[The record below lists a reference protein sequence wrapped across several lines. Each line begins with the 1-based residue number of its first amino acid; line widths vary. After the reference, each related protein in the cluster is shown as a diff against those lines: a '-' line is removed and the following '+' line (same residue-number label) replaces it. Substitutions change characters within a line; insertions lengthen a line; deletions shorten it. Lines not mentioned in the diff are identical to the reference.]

1 MPINKAWEAK
11 SSATFGRGEVHPRP
25 VQGVERQVSMS
36 RIGRAPIPVPPKVQV
51 NWSDGNLVTVK
62 GPRGELSYQVDPQ
75 LSLKLEDGVLSVS
88 RPSDSKEHKAK
99 HGLYRSLVNNMVV
112 GVTNGYTKQL
122 EIHGVGYRAAKIGEN
137 LVIQVGYSHPV
148 EVQPPQ
154 GISLTVD
161 GVDPATKA
169 TKISVNGIDKQ
180 LVGEVAANIRRIR
193 KPEPYKGKGI
203 RYAGEAIR
211 RKAGKA
217 GKVGGKKK

>member
-1 MPINKAWEAK
+1 
-11 SSATFGRGEVHPRP
+11 
-25 VQGVERQVSMS
+25 MS
-36 RIGRAPIPVPPKVQV
+36 RIGRAPITVPPKVQV
-51 NWSDGNLVTVK
+51 NWTDDNLVTVK
-62 GPRGELSYQVDPQ
+62 GPKGQLSYQVDPA
-75 LSLKLEDGVLSVS
+75 LSLKLEDGTLTVS
-88 RPSDSKEHKAK
+88 RPSDSKEHKAI

-112 GVTNGYTKQL
+112 GVTTGYTKQL
-122 EIHGVGYRAAKIGEN
+122 EIHGVGYRAAKMGEN

-148 EVQPPQ
+148 EVQPPD
-154 GISLTVD
+154 GISFTLD

-169 TKISVNGIDKQ
+169 TRVSVLGIDKQ
-180 LVGEVAANIRRIR
+180 LVGAVAADIRRIR

>member
-1 MPINKAWEAK
+1 
-11 SSATFGRGEVHPRP
+11 
-25 VQGVERQVSMS
+25 MS
-36 RIGRAPIPVPPKVQV
+36 RIGRAPITVPPKVQV
-51 NWSDGNLVTVK
+51 NWTDDNLVTVK
-62 GPRGELSYQVDPQ
+62 GPRGQLSYQVDPA
-75 LSLKLEDGVLSVS
+75 LSLKLEDGTLTVS
-88 RPSDSKEHKAK
+88 RPSDSKEHKAI

-112 GVTNGYTKQL
+112 GVTTGYTKQL
-122 EIHGVGYRAAKIGEN
+122 EIHGVGYRAAKMGEN

-148 EVQPPQ
+148 EVQPPA
-154 GISLTVD
+154 GISFTLD

-169 TKISVNGIDKQ
+169 TRVSVLGIDKQ
-180 LVGEVAANIRRIR
+180 LVGAVAADIRRIR

>member
-1 MPINKAWEAK
+1 
-11 SSATFGRGEVHPRP
+11 
-25 VQGVERQVSMS
+25 MS
-36 RIGRAPIPVPPKVQV
+36 RIGRAPISVPPKVQV
-51 NWSDGNLVTVK
+51 SWSDGNLVSVQ
-62 GPRGELSYQVDPQ
+62 GPRGELSCQIDPA
-75 LSLKLEDGVLSVS
+75 LSLKLEDGILSVS

-112 GVTNGYTKQL
+112 GVTNGYSKQL
-122 EIHGVGYRAAKIGEN
+122 EIHGVGYRASKVGEN

-148 EVQPPQ
+148 EVQPPR
-154 GISLTVD
+154 GISFTID

-169 TKISVNGIDKQ
+169 TRVSVIGIDKQ
-180 LVGEVAANIRRIR
+180 LVGEMAATIRRIR

-203 RYAGEAIR
+203 RYTGEIIR